1 MNSSTPQPKR
11 LGKYEVSGTIAIG
24 PRWRI
29 YKGFDPAS
37 QLNVALKAIPKEF
50 LERSGNFPQL
60 RSEIRAAG
68 VLEHPGIVRVYGY
81 GEEAGLF
88 YVVMEQAEGWHL
100 KDRFRVPL
108 PDAVNLSEQLL
119 DALDYAHGLGVVHGA
134 IKPSNLLL
142 TGNGQLRIIN
152 FGLTKSG
159 DEIPN
164 YKSPEQLKK
173 SPFDRRSDIFS
184 AGIVVYEL
192 LTGAYPFAGPAHEI
206 AQRIS
211 DGKEKEKPPSQVNS
225 AVLPAFDEVSA
236 KALAKIPDA
245 RYPTARAFGD
255 GIRRAFASAHDAQLS
270 RRVSNETIFAFT
282 SPRSEPEHM
291 PAVAPP
297 PATPSKPDVTPI
309 AATPVAATPVPAP
322 AVQPAPPV
330 RPSTPA
336 PPIPP
341 VAAQRTPIPEFKP
354 KVQPTSGPDP
364 KPEAQ
369 PAIRSE
375 IKPTPAAAQ
384 VTPEMAARLEQLL
397 GKQPPT
403 LAGYLQDNTPEL
415 DRVVSAFVST
425 VRALIAIDE
434 AKGRSDALIPQ
445 NVHFDQLGKATI
457 QAAPSTSGQAT
468 TVMSHPR
475 YAAPEMFS
483 EKAAAAESSTNAA
496 NIYALGVMFYE
507 ILLGRTLF
515 ERTFPDQRN
524 DIDWM
529 RWHADLESKA
539 PALKSL
545 LPDCPAALSDLLES
559 MMEKHIE
566 KRPADLNEILGRLR
580 GVAQRANKTVMLQR
594 PAAAEVPVPVSASES
609 PAKRKTNWLN
619 PILFLLIVGCL
630 GWVGYRVWQDPD
642 FLNQVVRQVTSFVS
656 GLTQKF

>member
-1 MNSSTPQPKR
+1 MHSSIPQPKR
-11 LGKYEVSGTIAIG
+11 LGKYEVSGTIALG
-24 PRWRI
+24 SRWRI

-37 QLNVALKAIPKEF
+37 QLKVALKAIPKDI
-50 LERSGNFPQL
+50 LEQSGNFPQL

-88 YVVMEQAEGWHL
+88 YVVMEQADGWHL
-100 KDRFRVPL
+100 KERFRVPL

-119 DALDYAHGLGVVHGA
+119 DALDYAHGLGVVHGG

-152 FGLTKSG
+152 FGLTKSA
-159 DEIPN
+159 DESPN

-173 SPFDRRSDIFS
+173 TPFDRRSDIFS
-184 AGIVVYEL
+184 TGMVFYEL

-206 AQRIS
+206 TQRIC
-211 DGKEKEKPPSQVNS
+211 DGKERPPSEVNS
-225 AVLPAFDEVSA
+225 AVLPAFDEVTT

-245 RYPTARAFGD
+245 RYSTARAFGD
-255 GIRRAFASAHDAQLS
+255 GIRRAFASAHDSQLS
-270 RRVSNETIFAFT
+270 RRVSNETIVAFT
-282 SPRSEPEHM
+282 APRREPEHE
-291 PAVAPP
+291 PAAVTPSTTPSKSSFTPVSVAPLAPP
-297 PATPSKPDVTPI
+297 P
-309 AATPVAATPVPAP
+309 
-322 AVQPAPPV
+322 VQAAPPPVQTPPAV

-336 PPIPP
+336 SVPTPP
-341 VAAQRTPIPEFKP
+341 VPVQRTPIPEFKP
-354 KVQPTSGPDP
+354 EPKPIPRPDP
-364 KPEAQ
+364 KPEIK
-369 PAIRSE
+369 PA
-375 IKPTPAAAQ
+375 IKPTPAAQ

-403 LAGYLQDNTPEL
+403 LAAYLQDDTPEL

-425 VRALIAIDE
+425 VRALIAVNE

-445 NVHFDQLGKATI
+445 NIHFDQVGKATI
-457 QAAPSTSGQAT
+457 QAPPSSSAQAT
-468 TVMSHPR
+468 TVMSNPR

-483 EKAAAAESSTNAA
+483 EKAAAGESSTNAA
-496 NIYALGVMFYE
+496 NVYALGVMFYE
-507 ILLGRTLF
+507 ILLGRKVF
-515 ERTFPDQRN
+515 EHNFPDQRN

-559 MMEKHIE
+559 MMEKHVE
-566 KRPADLNEILGRLR
+566 KRPTDLNEILGRLR
-580 GVAQRANKTVMLQR
+580 SVAQRANKTVVLQR
-594 PAAAEVPVPVSASES
+594 PAAQEAGPVVEASHASPV
-609 PAKRKTNWLN
+609 KRKTNWLN
-619 PILFLLIVGCL
+619 PILFLLLVGGL

-642 FLNQVVRQVTSFVS
+642 FLNQVVRQVTAFIS
-656 GLTQKF
+656 GLAQKF

>member
-1 MNSSTPQPKR
+1 MGS
-11 LGKYEVSGTIAIG
+11 
-24 PRWRI
+24 RWRI
-29 YKGFDPAS
+29 YKGFDPTS
-37 QLNVALKAIPKEF
+37 QLKVALKAIPKDI

-81 GEEAGLF
+81 GEEGGLF
-88 YVVMEQAEGWHL
+88 YVVMEEADGWHL
-100 KDRFRVPL
+100 KERFRVPL

-119 DALDYAHGLGVVHGA
+119 DALDYAHGLGVVHGG

-142 TGNGQLRIIN
+142 TGNGQLRVIN
-152 FGLTKSG
+152 FGLTRSA
-159 DEIPN
+159 DESPN

-184 AGIVVYEL
+184 AGMVFYEL

-206 AQRIS
+206 PNRIC
-211 DGKEKEKPPSQVNS
+211 DGKERPPSQVNS
-225 AVLPAFDEVSA
+225 AVLAAFDEVSA
-236 KALAKIPDA
+236 KALAKVPDA
-245 RYPTARAFGD
+245 RYSTARAFGD
-255 GIRRAFASAHDAQLS
+255 GIRRAFASAHDSQLS
-270 RRVSNETIFAFT
+270 RRVSHETIVAFT
-282 SPRSEPEHM
+282 APRREPEHE

-297 PATPSKPDVTPI
+297 PTTPSKPSFTPVS
-309 AATPVAATPVPAP
+309 APPVAAPE
-322 AVQPAPPV
+322 VQSAPPVHASPAQSPPAV
-330 RPSTPA
+330 RPSTPVPA
-336 PPIPP
+336 SIPP
-341 VAAQRTPIPEFKP
+341 APVQRTPIPEFKP
-354 KVQPTSGPDP
+354 KAKPTPTPDP
-364 KPEAQ
+364 KPEVK
-369 PAIRSE
+369 PE

-403 LAGYLQDNTPEL
+403 LAGYLQDSTPEL

-434 AKGRSDALIPQ
+434 AKGKSDALIPQ

-457 QAAPSTSGQAT
+457 QAPQSSSAQAT
-468 TVMSHPR
+468 TVMSNPR

-483 EKAAAAESSTNAA
+483 EKAAGTDSSTNAA
-496 NIYALGVMFYE
+496 NVYALGVMFYE

-559 MMEKHIE
+559 MMEKHVE
-566 KRPADLNEILGRLR
+566 KRPTDLNEILGHLR
-580 GVAQRANKTVMLQR
+580 GVAQRANKTVVLQR
-594 PAAAEVPVPVSASES
+594 PAAAEASAPASASVS
-609 PAKRKTNWLN
+609 PAKRKINWLN
-619 PILFLLIVGCL
+619 PIMFLLLVGGL

-642 FLNQVVRQVTSFVS
+642 FLNQVVQQVTSFFS
-656 GLTQKF
+656 GLAQKF